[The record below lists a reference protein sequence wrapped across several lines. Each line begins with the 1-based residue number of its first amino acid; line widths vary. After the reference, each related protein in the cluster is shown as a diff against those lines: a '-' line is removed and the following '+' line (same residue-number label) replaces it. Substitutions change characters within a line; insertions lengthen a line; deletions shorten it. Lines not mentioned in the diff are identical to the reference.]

1 LTLRLLIAV
10 SVGAVTALGILRA
23 LLGWRIHRFVIAGY
37 VVVILVTYAAP
48 PEVVGLAYD
57 SGGVTTNI
65 VTVPLVAAIGLG
77 LVASLGGRTALL
89 HGFGLV
95 GLAVMVPMITVQVY
109 GMIVYRG
116 SAGEQVRGPLSPERT
131 ADAGIG
137 GVADVLGG
145 LLGMLT
151 DVA

>member
-1 LTLRLLIAV
+1 SQFTRQQALAPLLAFGFAIGAAAVVAEPALIAVADQAELISGGRIDALTLRLLIAV

-65 VTVPLVAAIGLG
+65 VTVPLVAAIGL
-77 LVASLGGRTALL
+77 
-89 HGFGLV
+89 
-95 GLAVMVPMITVQVY
+95 
-109 GMIVYRG
+109 
-116 SAGEQVRGPLSPERT
+116 
-131 ADAGIG
+131 
-137 GVADVLGG
+137 
-145 LLGMLT
+145 
-151 DVA
+151 